1 MAAPAT
7 PSPESEYLYV
17 EREQRYF
24 AGGEYKQEVEKDVS
38 KAHCNRND
46 TRMAHIARHFQHL
59 RGKVLYQM
67 NWRSGRKY
75 EKIRRGVALNIGT
88 ATEQTG

>member
-7 PSPESEYLYV
+7 PSPNPNTFMWSANSV
-17 EREQRYF
+17 ISRV
-24 AGGEYKQEVEKDVS
+24 G
-38 KAHCNRND
+38 NIN
-46 TRMAHIARHFQHL
+46 RMAHIARHFQHL

-75 EKIRRGVALNIGT
+75 EKIRRGIALDIGT
-88 ATEQTG
+88 ATKQTG